1 VNSEELEQSLRAEF
15 ETYLRGVIT
24 EMRDDLTDF
33 QVKIDAEFE
42 KHKSHIDETFKVFS
56 SRFDTE
62 HDFDG
67 AFRESVIE
75 HLRLA
80 RDEGAKI
87 TATAMAEAEDLER
100 ASAPQFSLSDIK
112 DAVNDISSKDS
123 QSSILKSLIHHA
135 AEYTPRGAFFIIK
148 NDHFVGWRVFGKE
161 AGDGESAVRDIHFPV
176 SADSLLGSAVRSHS
190 ISESSFGTFA
200 EDSAFLDP
208 LQFGQPDRMY
218 AIPLVARGRGVAVLY
233 ADYGH
238 EGITV
243 NTDALEML
251 VRVAGLTVE
260 MLASAKAVRNLPES
274 PNISEHAKADHVET
288 PHASFSDSSED
299 KGIREGEYD
308 HLRAETE
315 YRSGESVVE
324 SSPMSAFDTEKSLET
339 ETEVEPSQETSFEER
354 GEINDGGLVEFSAEE
369 SLETVGAVEAG
380 VAEVEPSVSE
390 SSFTSN
396 FDIAQEYTPA
406 LTTDPDFESEN
417 SAQTFESAEFEQTHP
432 IVDFSAVSAITVDE
446 VDTPVDLVSV
456 DHDISDDADENAID
470 WSADSSSAVSDD
482 SGPAF
487 DGGTDTGAVS
497 SFETAPFDRTVEQF
511 EPAGMNGAAIPVIA
525 PLVIESL
532 PSPVTGSRLSDRNVD
547 LPIEVAEDERR
558 LHNDARRFARLL
570 VSEIKLYNEKKVTEG
585 REASD
590 LYERLRE
597 AIDRSRE
604 MYDKRVQP
612 PVASKF
618 DYFHYELVNSLAE
631 GDVSR
636 LGSSYHGAKV

>member
-1 VNSEELEQSLRAEF
+1 MNSEELEQSLRAEF
-15 ETYLRGVIT
+15 ETYLKGVIT
-24 EMRDDLTDF
+24 EMRDDVTDF
-33 QVKIDAEFE
+33 QIKIDAEFE
-42 KHKSHIDETFKVFS
+42 KHKSHIDETFKAFS
-56 SRFDTE
+56 ARFDSD
-62 HDFDG
+62 HVFDE

-87 TATAMAEAEDLER
+87 TATAIAEAEDLER
-100 ASAPQFSLSDIK
+100 ASTPQFSLSDIK
-112 DAVNDISSKDS
+112 DAVNDICSKDS
-123 QSSILKSLIHHA
+123 QSAILKSLIHHA

-148 NDHFVGWRVFGKE
+148 NDHFVGWKVFGKE

-176 SADSLLGSAVRSHS
+176 SADSVLGSAVRTHL
-190 ISESSFGTFA
+190 ISEGSFGTFA

-260 MLASAKAVRNLPES
+260 MLASAKAVRTTPEAS
-274 PNISEHAKADHVET
+274 NISELSEADHGADGNSSVYGATEEAEVSQHEYPESIKVPEFQRFDATENSSYITDNEMDTTSATDLESEFIHDRSYESAGEVNVEGVET
-288 PHASFSDSSED
+288 NDSTTDQTVSDFSF
-299 KGIREGEYD
+299 
-308 HLRAETE
+308 A
-315 YRSGESVVE
+315 
-324 SSPMSAFDTEKSLET
+324 
-339 ETEVEPSQETSFEER
+339 
-354 GEINDGGLVEFSAEE
+354 
-369 SLETVGAVEAG
+369 
-380 VAEVEPSVSE
+380 
-390 SSFTSN
+390 SN
-396 FDIAQEYTPA
+396 FDIAQEYVPEAAPDLGSELEESAKSFESSEFESTLPVVEFSTEYTSS
-406 LTTDPDFESEN
+406 LEETTDSFEIVSVE
-417 SAQTFESAEFEQTHP
+417 QVESADRENDIDAT
-432 IVDFSAVSAITVDE
+432 E
-446 VDTPVDLVSV
+446 VDSV
-456 DHDISDDADENAID
+456 EHPLTF
-470 WSADSSSAVSDD
+470 D
-482 SGPAF
+482 SGTESA
-487 DGGTDTGAVS
+487 AS
-497 SFETAPFDRTVEQF
+497 SFESSPFDRTAEQF
-511 EPAGMNGAAIPVIA
+511 EPAGMIGSVIPVSS
-525 PLVIESL
+525 PPVIESV
-532 PSPVTGSRLSDRNVD
+532 SVPVVGSRLSDRNVD
-547 LPIEVAEDERR
+547 LPIEVADEERR

-636 LGSSYHGAKV
+636 LGTSYQGAKV